1 MKYSVWKIVNGNNA
15 VVSEGWTDIAKAKT
29 SYHNTLTNL
38 YNDIANVQTMAVM
51 IVDNLGNT
59 IEIDRYDKSMDAP
72 AEEPAN
78 D

>member
-1 MKYSVWKIVNGNNA
+1 MIKFAVFQVVNGSCK

-72 AEEPAN
+72 VEEVN
-78 D
+78 E